1 MTMNNRFSLS
11 DISIKNPVFAWMLM
25 IGLIVFGAVCF
36 MRMGISQ
43 LPDVDFPVLTVSITW
58 QGAAPEVMESAVTD
72 VVEDAVMSVDG
83 IQLVSSTS
91 REGIATITIQFALSQ
106 DINVSLQQ
114 VQAKIAQAQKNLPT
128 DIDPPIVT
136 KSNPEDQPILWTA
149 VSGDRPLRDMIVFT
163 RDHLKDNLTTIAGVG
178 DVFLGGYVD
187 PNLRIWLRADKMRA
201 REIAV
206 DDVIASV
213 RNEHIL
219 PPSGYMDEGPREINV
234 KVYGEATNAEEFRKL
249 IIPTRAGAPIWKTIH
264 LGDVASVE
272 EGLNDIRRISR
283 MNGKRAVGLG
293 ILKQRGT
300 NAVAVGDAVR
310 DRMRKLRDV
319 LPSGLAM
326 GIVTDSTKF
335 IKDSTHELLL
345 NLLLSVLLTSI
356 VCYVFLGSWS
366 SAFNVILAI
375 PTSLIGAFIILRA
388 FGFTLNTFTLLG
400 LSLSIGIVVDD
411 AIMVLENIVRHKE
424 EGLSRVRAAIVG
436 AREITTAAI
445 AASLAILAIFLPV
458 VFMDG
463 IIGKF
468 FFQFGVTMSAAVM
481 LSLLEALTLAPMR
494 CSQFLQTSGDTWL
507 SRHMDRFMGGLS
519 TRYRH
524 GLDACLRWRWTVI
537 LIALAVFFSSLLLAH
552 GVRKELVPP
561 QDQSRFLISLYTPL
575 GSSLDLTDKVFK
587 QAETILLSRPEIEGY
602 YSAIGGFQGGVVNTG
617 NIFVTMKE
625 PKNRSITA
633 PFKHIPT
640 QQEYMGFV
648 RQELKKIPGVE
659 RAVMQDL
666 SLSGFTAKRGFPVE
680 FTVQGPDWDKL
691 AELSGTMRQKLAD
704 SGLMT
709 DIDTDYQLGMP
720 ELAIHPD
727 RVKAAS
733 RGVTVTNIGN
743 AISALVGGLRVGK
756 YTDESGHRDD
766 IRIKLLQSENQS
778 ATDLHR
784 IWLRNQ
790 QGELVPLSDVVTT
803 QQKPSLLL
811 ITRYNRE
818 RAISIF
824 ANVAPGK
831 SQSDAIAYVTK
842 TAKQVLP
849 EGYHVVLSG
858 SSQTFKE
865 SGNSLM
871 VAFILGIFVAYMV
884 LASQFNSFLHPI
896 VVLLALP
903 FSLTGALLAIRI
915 AGISLNIYSTIG
927 ILLLM
932 GIVKK
937 NSILLVDFTNERRK
951 LGKSVNDALVEAC
964 PIRLRPILMTSI
976 ATVVA
981 AIPPAF
987 ALGAGSETT
996 RPMAIVV
1003 IGGVIVSTFLTLFVV
1018 PCAYSLISRLE
1029 SKTHAAE
1036 LVEALQEL
1044 GELPAESKPDGQS
1057 GA

>member
-1 MTMNNRFSLS
+1 MHNRFSLS

-25 IGLIVFGAVCF
+25 VGLIVFGAVCF
-36 MRMGISQ
+36 QRMGISQ
-43 LPDVDFPVLTVSITW
+43 LPDVDFPVLTISITW

-91 REGIATITIQFALSQ
+91 REGISSITIQFTLSQ
-106 DINVSLQQ
+106 DINVALQQ

-149 VSGDRPLRDMIVFT
+149 ISGNRSLRDMILFV

-187 PNLRIWLRADKMRA
+187 PNMRIWLHADEMRQ
-201 REIAV
+201 REISV
-206 DDVIASV
+206 DDVISAIQQ
-213 RNEHIL
+213 EHIL
-219 PPSGYMDEGPREINV
+219 PPSGYMDSGPREINV
-234 KVYGEATNAEEFRKL
+234 KVYGEATTADEFHRL
-249 IIPTRAGAPIWKTIH
+249 IIPARAGAPIWRTIH
-264 LGDVASVE
+264 VGDIASIE

-283 MNGKRAVGLG
+283 MNGNAAVGLG
-293 ILKQRGT
+293 VLKQRGT

-310 DRMRKLRDV
+310 QRLLNLKDV
-319 LPSGLAM
+319 LPTGLTM
-326 GIVTDSTKF
+326 KIVTDSTKF
-335 IKDSTHELLL
+335 IKDSTHELLI
-345 NLLLSVLLTSI
+345 NLCLSVLLTSL
-356 VCYVFLGSWS
+356 VCYIFLGSWS

-375 PTSLIGAFIILRA
+375 PTSLIGSFIILRA

-411 AIMVLENIVRHKE
+411 AIMVLENIVRHYE
-424 EGLSRVRAAIVG
+424 EGMPRVRASIVG

-458 VFMDG
+458 VFMNG

-468 FFQFGVTMSAAVM
+468 FFQFGVTMSAAVL

-494 CSQFLQTSGDTWL
+494 CSQFLQTSNETWL
-507 SRHMDRFMGGLS
+507 SRKMDRLMSYLS
-519 TRYRH
+519 TLYRRS
-524 GLDACLRWRWTVI
+524 LDACLAWRWTVI
-537 LIALAVFFSSLLLAH
+537 ISAFVIFFSSLLLAR

-561 QDQSRFLISLYTPL
+561 QDQSRFLVSIYTPL
-575 GSSLDLTDKVFK
+575 GSSLTFTDEVFK
-587 QAETILLSRPEIEGY
+587 KAEAMLLARPEVATY
-602 YSAIGGFQGGVVNTG
+602 YAAIGGFQGGVVNTG
-617 NIFVTMKE
+617 NIFVTLKD
-625 PKNRSITA
+625 PKDRPIA
-633 PFKHIPT
+633 DPFKHRPT
-640 QQEYMGFV
+640 QQEFMGYIRGEF
-648 RQELKKIPGVE
+648 KKIPGID
-659 RAVMQDL
+659 RASLQDL
-666 SLSGFTAKRGFPVE
+666 SLSGFTAQRGYPVE
-680 FTVQGPDWDKL
+680 FTVQGPEWQKL
-691 AELSGTMRQKLAD
+691 ADISIQMRKKMAD

-720 ELAIHPD
+720 ELGIRPD
-727 RVKAAS
+727 RAKAAA
-733 RGVTVTNIGN
+733 RGITVTNIGN

-756 YTDESGHRDD
+756 YTDSSGHRDD
-766 IRIKLLQSENQS
+766 IRLKLVNSQNQTP
-778 ATDLHR
+778 TDLHR

-790 QGELVPLSDVVTT
+790 QGELVPLSEVVTS

-818 RAISIF
+818 RAISVF
-824 ANVAPGK
+824 ANIAPGK
-831 SQSDAIAYVTK
+831 SQADAIDYVK
-842 TAKQVLP
+842 TAAKAVP
-849 EGYHVVLSG
+849 EGYHIVLSG
-858 SSQTFKE
+858 SSQAFQE
-865 SGNSLM
+865 SGNSLLI
-871 VAFILGIFVAYMV
+871 AFVLGIFVAYMV

-896 VVLLALP
+896 IVLLALP
-903 FSLTGALLAIRI
+903 FSLTGALMAIRI
-915 AGISLNIYSTIG
+915 SGISLNIYSTIG

-951 LGKSVNDALVEAC
+951 IGKNVHDALIEAC

-976 ATVVA
+976 ATVAA

-1018 PCAYSLISRLE
+1018 PCAYSLMARLE
-1029 SKTHAAE
+1029 SKKHAAE
-1036 LVEALQEL
+1036 LHEALVEL
-1044 GELPAESKPDGQS
+1044 GELPADTPPS
-1057 GA
+1057 AA